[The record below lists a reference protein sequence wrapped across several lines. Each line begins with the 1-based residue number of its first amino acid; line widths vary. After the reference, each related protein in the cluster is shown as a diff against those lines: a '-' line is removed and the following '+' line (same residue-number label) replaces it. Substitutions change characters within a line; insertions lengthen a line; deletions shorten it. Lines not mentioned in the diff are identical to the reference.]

1 MVDRPSSAPRLRA
14 LWILT
19 IALLC
24 GALRAQDPP
33 LRVGTKLAAPFVM
46 EGDGG
51 GSLQGLS
58 IELWNRVAQRL
69 DRPTTAPEVVS
80 LQDLI
85 DGLNGDDRKDR
96 RFDVAVA
103 ALTVNAEREKGMDFT
118 HGFLTAGPA
127 IAIRDTGSSGFWLV
141 IDRVFSIELLEAI
154 GALVVVLAICGGV
167 VWLFERRANPE
178 QFGGSTGRGI
188 GEGFWWAAVTM
199 TTVGYGDR
207 APVTRGGRL
216 VALVWMFA
224 SIIVISSYTASIA
237 SALTVSRLAS
247 DIQGVR
253 DLPGKRLGTVN
264 ASTSALWLDGQR
276 NLAYDGFE
284 TLEAAVAALADGRL
298 DAVIYDEPLLRY
310 LTTGPYEGRVAVL
323 PGLLR
328 KEQYA
333 FGLPN
338 GSDALKEGINLHL
351 LEILDSAEWS
361 DLVAQYLGS

>member
-1 MVDRPSSAPRLRA
+1 MATMHDRPQPAPRRHA
-14 LWILT
+14 RWILA
-19 IALLC
+19 IALLWQVVA
-24 GALRAQDPP
+24 GVQVAAQDSP

-46 EGDGG
+46 ETEAGG
-51 GSLQGLS
+51 LTGLS

-69 DRPTTAPEVVS
+69 GRPTAAPEVVS
-80 LQDLI
+80 LPDLLE
-85 DGLNGDDRKDR
+85 GLKGDDR

-103 ALTVNAEREKGMDFT
+103 ALTVNHEREKDMDFT

-127 IAIRDTGSSGFWLV
+127 IAIQDTGSSGFSLV
-141 IDRVFSIELLEAI
+141 LKRVFSIELLEAI
-154 GALVVVLAICGGV
+154 GALVVVLAICGAV
-167 VWLFERRANPE
+167 VWLFERRVNPD
-178 QFGGSTGRGI
+178 QFGGGASRGI

-253 DLPGKRLGTVN
+253 DLPGKRIGTVT
-264 ASTSALWLDGQR
+264 ASTSALWLDDQR
-276 NLAYDGFE
+276 NLSYSGFE
-284 TLEAAVAALADGRL
+284 TLEGAVAALADGRL

-310 LTTGPYEGRVAVL
+310 LTNGPL
-323 PGLLR
+323 
-328 KEQYA
+328 
-333 FGLPN
+333 
-338 GSDALKEGINLHL
+338 
-351 LEILDSAEWS
+351 
-361 DLVAQYLGS
+361 